1 MRPTVYRLLGLI
13 AVFAVVAF
21 VITAAVVGH
30 RSLSRV
36 IHSAVKSSIVHTARE
51 ARAQRADTTGSSKAG
66 AKSATITKTTKDG
79 TVSIRIDES
88 GIRIDAPE
96 GGEADTSGQRIIFDN
111 KGGSVTGAGGH
122 YKEKGSDLV
131 RFGEDVTVDA
141 NELVRGDVVVFGG
154 DVTVEGKVVGDV
166 VVLMGDARVVSGAEI
181 NGDMV
186 VIGGTLDE
194 QNEVI
199 IHGER
204 VVVRKFKMSMM
215 GFPFKVGRQFRVFEF
230 LFIPVKF
237 FISLVLS
244 FLVVLFLR
252 DRIIKSHEH
261 VASGVFKSFGTGFL
275 VAFIGLF
282 AIAFLAII
290 LLITLIGIPLAFVL
304 IVSCIALFFVAG
316 TVFVYTLGSKV
327 SDKLNVQTAN
337 PFAIV
342 LIGTAVLYLPALL
355 GFGISL
361 LPFGGFVGGFLKVFG
376 VLLGLFAFFAG
387 LGALFLSRFGAR
399 GVPSNAPAS
408 GPVTP
413 Q

>member
-1 MRPTVYRLLGLI
+1 MLGLI
-13 AVFAVVAF
+13 AVVAVIAF
-21 VITAAVVGH
+21 VITATAASH
-30 RSLSRV
+30 CSLSRM
-36 IHSAVKSSIVHTARE
+36 IHSAVKSSIVHTAKA
-51 ARAQRADTTGSSKAG
+51 ARAESADTTGASKAG
-66 AKSATITKTTKDG
+66 AKSGTSATVTKTAKDG

-96 GGEADTSGQRIIFDN
+96 GAEADTSGQRIIFND
-111 KGGSVTGAGGH
+111 KGWSVTGPGGRF
-122 YKEKGSDLV
+122 KEKGSDIV

-154 DVTVEGKVVGDV
+154 DATIEGKVVGDV
-166 VVLMGDARVVSGAEI
+166 VVLMGDARIVSGAEI

-194 QNEVI
+194 QDEVI

-204 VVVRKFKMSMM
+204 VVVRKFNMSMM
-215 GFPFKVGRQFRVFEF
+215 GFPFKVGRQFKVFEF

-261 VASGVFKSFGTGFL
+261 VASGVFKTFGTGFL
-275 VAFIGLF
+275 VAFIGVF
-282 AIAFLAII
+282 AVTFLAII

-327 SDKLNVQTAN
+327 SGKLNVQTTN

-355 GFGISL
+355 GLGISL

-376 VLLGLFAFFAG
+376 VLLSLFAFLAG

-399 GVPSNAPAS
+399 GVPSSAPVA
-408 GPVTP
+408 GPVAP